1 VIHIRLLARALW
13 WRRGASLAIAAVVVL
28 TLTIATLGPLYVHS
42 ASESVLRDTLTTTP
56 VPQTFLRT
64 TSHTSPSTAVLKR
77 LTGDADAS
85 ALPYRA
91 KTLQSLRIA
100 GVVHVSDRLGDAFNL
115 TWRTDECAHLQLAS
129 GRCPRRAGEVLVQR
143 EAARRISAKTGDVL
157 TTSIQGLSSP
167 LRVVGTYL
175 TPPATPY
182 WAGHDDDFIVSISNS
197 EATLDQLQ
205 AFYTVP
211 ATFDELDPHQ
221 ALGFAEDIRLL
232 DPHAVR
238 FTDVPTLRRTTERA
252 ADRLTRDGY
261 IVDNELGPVLDQAV
275 VQRTSITHAAIALV
289 GLVVLL
295 CLIVLLAVLTT
306 AARQRSPEVAAARL
320 RGVRPWPTAT
330 LALREPLLLCAIGAP
345 VGVIAGIGAAHLL
358 ARIRLLPG
366 TPVTMTWTT
375 WLVIAAA
382 VVVVLGCATASGVRL
397 LRRPTLSLWERTE
410 PPAVNLTARAAGVRR
425 LAEVAVVAV
434 VTVVVTMFLRR
445 HGATWTL
452 LLPVPLA
459 LAAAVIVVRLLPL
472 ATAPL
477 LRRTRGSHRVAFFL
491 ALRHLVRRRDAAR
504 TAALLVVAF
513 ALATTAIAGW
523 SLTRRNI
530 DSRAAGEVG
539 APTVLQVQP
548 DATHPNLNLQTAVRK
563 ADPAGHTAM
572 AVLDHSPFENDIGGR
587 MIAVDA
593 SRLSSVLGTR
603 LPGTSLSS
611 ADVQAALRTR
621 PDAAVT
627 TFGTPSQDEVVT
639 GVDGQPLKLR
649 VAATSATLPRAGD
662 AGSVV
667 DLAYAARGR
676 GPVDIIAQQE
686 VWLTKGSHPA
696 VVKALQDQGLQIV
709 SADTTRTHR
718 NLLTRQG
725 PALISLLAVAT
736 AAAAVLLAVATTICL
751 VHLGARR
758 RSYELAS
765 LRLLGLSPSRLRRAC
780 SLELLLAVL
789 IGVVLGVAAGTIAA
803 RLALPSMPLYADGVS
818 TWPQI
823 RDLTPLPLLEVA
835 GTAILAGWTAAAIS
849 GALLVRSARPSRLR
863 EAQA

>member
-1 VIHIRLLARALW
+1 MI
-13 WRRGASLAIAAVVVL
+13 L

-64 TSHTSPSTAVLKR
+64 TSHSSPSTAVLHR
-77 LTGDADAS
+77 MTGDANSS

-91 KTLQSLRIA
+91 KTLQSLRIS
-100 GVVHVSDRLGDAFNL
+100 GVVRVGDRLADAFTL
-115 TWRTDECAHLQLAS
+115 TWRTDECAHLQLVS
-129 GRCPRRAGEVLVQR
+129 GRCPRQAGEVLLQR
-143 EAARRISAKTGDVL
+143 DAARRISAKSGDVL
-157 TTSIQGLSSP
+157 TIAIQGLSSP
-167 LRVVGTYL
+167 LRLVGTYL

-182 WAGHDDDFIVSISNS
+182 WAGHDDDFIFSISNS
-197 EATLDQLQ
+197 EAALDKLQ

-211 ATFDELDPHQ
+211 ATFDELDPRQ
-221 ALGFAEDIRLL
+221 ALGFAEDIRML

-238 FTDVPTLRRTTERA
+238 LNDVPTLRRTTEQA
-252 ADRLTRDGY
+252 SARLTRDGY
-261 IVDNELGPVLDQAV
+261 SVDNELGPVLDQAAR
-275 VQRTSITHAAIALV
+275 QRTSITHAAVALV

-320 RGVRPWPTAT
+320 RGVRPWPTAA
-330 LALREPLLLCAIGAP
+330 LALREPLLLCAVAAP
-345 VGVIAGIGAAHLL
+345 LGVLAGMGSAHLL
-358 ARIRLLPG
+358 AHVRLLPG
-366 TPVTMTWTT
+366 TPVTMTPTT
-375 WLVIAAA
+375 WLVVLAALL
-382 VVVVLGCATASGVRL
+382 VVLCCAAASGVRL
-397 LRRPTLSLWERTE
+397 LRRPTLALWERTE
-410 PPAVNLTARAAGVRR
+410 PPAVHLTARSTTIRR
-425 LAEVAVVAV
+425 LAEVCVVAAVTVIAAVV
-434 VTVVVTMFLRR
+434 LRR
-445 HGATWTL
+445 QGATWTL

-459 LAAAVIVVRLLPL
+459 LAGAVLVVRLLPL

-477 LRRTRGSHRVAFFL
+477 LRRTRGSHQVAFFL

-523 SLTRRNI
+523 SLIGRNI
-530 DSRAAGEVG
+530 DNRAAGEVG

-548 DATHPNLNLQTAVRK
+548 DATHPDLDLQTAVRK

-572 AVLDHSPFENDIGGR
+572 AVLDHAPFEDDIGGR

-593 SRLSSVLGTR
+593 PRLAAVAGTR

-611 ADVQAALRTR
+611 ADVQAALRTG

-627 TFGTPSQDEVVT
+627 TFGAPGQDEVVT
-639 GVDGQPLKLR
+639 GVDGEPLKLR
-649 VAATSATLPRAGD
+649 VAATSETLPRVGD
-662 AGSVV
+662 SGSVV

-676 GPVDIIAQQE
+676 GTLDIIAQQE

-696 VVKALQDQGLQIV
+696 VVKALKDQGLQIL
-709 SADTTRTHR
+709 SADSTRTHR

-736 AAAAVLLAVATTICL
+736 AAAAVLLAAATTICL

-789 IGVVLGVAAGTIAA
+789 IGVVLGLAAGTISA
-803 RLALPSMPLYADGVS
+803 RLALPSMPLYADDAS
-818 TWPQI
+818 AWPQI
-823 RDLTPLPLLEVA
+823 RNLAPLPLLEVA
-835 GTAILAGWTAAAIS
+835 GAAVLAGWTAAVLS
-849 GALLVRSARPSRLR
+849 GAILVRGARASRLR